1 MGGGDSRECDG
12 DQWVEGAAGSVMDV
26 DMVTRVEG
34 TAGSV
39 MVTSGWRGQQGVG
52 W

>member
-12 DQWVEGAAGSVMDV
+12 DLW
-26 DMVTRVEG
+26 VEG

-39 MVTSGWRGQQGVG
+39 MVTSGWRGQQGV
-52 W
+52 